1 MEKEMLLAP
10 FDSSLRD
17 YNLERKR
24 PRYYQ
29 RIAVNRALR
38 AIARRQRRI
47 LLTIATGTG
56 KTMVARQLVAK
67 LRKADWTASRMPR
80 VLYLADRNIP
90 VDRPKD
96 D

>member
-1 MEKEMLLAP
+1 MLLAP